1 MTDTKFG
8 IVHDYR
14 DGERVVV
21 RGGMGGTVVTSF
33 EGIGQHLIAQ
43 DDGVTLWQDRCDL
56 ARA

>member
-1 MTDTKFG
+1 MAYTEFG

-14 DGERVVV
+14 EDERIVV

-33 EGIGQHLIAQ
+33 EGIGQHLIAR
-43 DDGVTLWQDRCDL
+43 DDGATLRQDRCDL